1 MRTLLIFLFSLWTVS
16 VFGQI
21 PTEWTDLSKVR
32 FVSAVDFS
40 TGNVYNLPRFPLA
53 IKRLDGKEIEISGYM
68 LPLDMEGDTYAFSRY
83 PYAACFFC
91 GGAGLE
97 SVMSIWFAKPDQ
109 RFRLDQFVKLRGVL
123 RLQDKGGDLIYLLDQ
138 AKEVE

>member
-53 IKRLDGKEIEISGYM
+53 IKRLDGKE
-68 LPLDMEGDTYAFSRY
+68 
-83 PYAACFFC
+83 
-91 GGAGLE
+91 
-97 SVMSIWFAKPDQ
+97 
-109 RFRLDQFVKLRGVL
+109 
-123 RLQDKGGDLIYLLDQ
+123 
-138 AKEVE
+138 